1 MSSRVD
7 LGREN
12 QRQSF
17 RANTVEPCFTDT
29 RPIRE
34 RSLSRTERA
43 GQELGIGQ
51 TKSAQDFEVCMFVF
65 QSQPSFSVHL
75 VIVLSIPIV
84 F

>member
-1 MSSRVD
+1 MSCRVD

-12 QRQSF
+12 QWQSF
-17 RANTVEPCFTDT
+17 QANTVEPRFTDT

-51 TKSAQDFEVCMFVF
+51 TKSAQDFEVWFVF